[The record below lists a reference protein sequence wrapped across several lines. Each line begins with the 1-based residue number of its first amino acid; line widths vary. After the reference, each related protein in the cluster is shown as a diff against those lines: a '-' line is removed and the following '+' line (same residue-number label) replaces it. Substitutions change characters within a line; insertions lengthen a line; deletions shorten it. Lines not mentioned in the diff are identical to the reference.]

1 MGCSNRHVDE
11 STLEKAFVMAW
22 NVVLENR
29 EDLRKWWKTLAEGED
44 LLLAYR
50 AQDFTRI
57 VEGAEPIEKV
67 EVEFMLRVLDH
78 IKVYESGMLTVVFL
92 EGTEIECKNE

>member
-1 MGCSNRHVDE
+1 MV
-11 STLEKAFVMAW
+11 
-22 NVVLENR
+22 
-29 EDLRKWWKTLAEGED
+29 ED
-44 LLLAYR
+44 
-50 AQDFTRI
+50 I